1 MAVTKRS
8 TRSDAM
14 KMLLSG
20 VLVLA
25 LVPLSACAPKVNNP
39 ADVQAVRAASLTWDK
54 AWNSANAEAVV
65 LGFYTADAAR
75 MDPNQPAL
83 VGQQAIRAASQKY
96 FDQYTDEGRSI
107 LEDVRVSGDLAV
119 ARGTFEGKSTPK
131 TGGSAAQL
139 KDKFLTAFQRQ
150 ADGSWR
156 AFWDIYNSD
165 LPMPGTTA
173 DGAEEQAVMQIE
185 RDWAAAMVK
194 RDVAA
199 LDRILAK
206 EWAENADGE
215 VMTRAQA
222 LAVLKSGG
230 FKLESVNLLDL
241 SVHIFG
247 DAAIATMAVDIKG
260 TFMGKPVPPSQRS
273 TDFFVKRDGR
283 WQAVSTQNTTITE

>member
-1 MAVTKRS
+1 
-8 TRSDAM
+8 M
-14 KMLLSG
+14 KTIPSMM
-20 VLVLA
+20 LVLA
-25 LVPLSACAPKVNNP
+25 LVPLSACAPKVNDP
-39 ADVQAVRAASLTWDK
+39 TDVQAIKDASLTWDK
-54 AWNSANAEAVV
+54 AWNGANAEAVV
-65 LGFYTADAAR
+65 SGFYAVDAAK

-96 FDQYTDEGRSI
+96 FEQYTDEGRSI

-119 ARGTFEGKSTPK
+119 AKGTFEGTSTPK
-131 TGGSAAQL
+131 TGGSPAQL

-150 ADGSWR
+150 ADGSWK

-173 DGAEEQAVMQIE
+173 DGAEEQAVIQIE

-199 LDRILAK
+199 LDRILAR
-206 EWAENADGE
+206 EWAENADGD

-222 LAVLKSGG
+222 LPALKSGG
-230 FKLESVNLLDL
+230 FKLESVNLHDL
-241 SVHIFG
+241 SIHVFG
-247 DAAIATMAVDIKG
+247 DAAIATMGVDIKG

-283 WQAVSTQNTTITE
+283 WQAVSTQNTTIKQ

>member
-1 MAVTKRS
+1 
-8 TRSDAM
+8 M
-14 KMLLSG
+14 KTVLSV

-25 LVPLSACAPKVNNP
+25 LVPLSACAPKVNEP
-39 ADVQAVRAASLTWDK
+39 ADVQAVRAASVTWDT
-54 AWNSANAEAVV
+54 AWNGANAEAVAS
-65 LGFYTADAAR
+65 GFYTADAAK

-83 VGQQAIRAASQKY
+83 VGQQAIRAASQRY
-96 FDQYTDEGRSI
+96 FDQYTDKGRSN
-107 LEDVRVSGDLAV
+107 LEDVRVSGDLAI
-119 ARGTFEGKSTPK
+119 AKGTYEGRATPK
-131 TGGSAAQL
+131 AGGSSVEL

-150 ADGSWR
+150 ADGSWK

-173 DGAEEQAVMQIE
+173 DGAEEQAVMQVE
-185 RDWAAAMVK
+185 RDWGAAMVK
-194 RDVAA
+194 PDVAA

-222 LAVLKSGG
+222 LAALKSGG
-230 FKLESVNLLDL
+230 FKLESVNLHDL
-241 SVHIFG
+241 SVHVFG
-247 DAAIATMAVDIKG
+247 DAAIATMAADLKG

-283 WQAVSTQNTTITE
+283 WQAVSTQNTTIKP